1 MKEAQVEFNKFIRA
15 RDRHKHCVSCGAVE
29 GDLSSHL
36 RGGAFDCGHYLGTG
50 SHPELR
56 FFEFNAAKQCKKCNR
71 QLSGNHGPYRVELIK
86 RVGQSMVNFLEGP
99 HEPCKYTIEDLQH
112 IKVHFRDKAKLAQK
126 DAEELSS

>member
-1 MKEAQVEFNKFIRA
+1 MQ
-15 RDRHKHCVSCGAVE
+15 
-29 GDLSSHL
+29 
-36 RGGAFDCGHYLGTG
+36 
-50 SHPELR
+50 
-56 FFEFNAAKQCKKCNR
+56 KCNR

-126 DAEELSS
+126 AAEEQYE